1 MKQNTF
7 HSFLCWPLL
16 SMGPVLK
23 CGWYTQWD
31 FNGGDRFSLCQWVC
45 QSQLLVRVGSQCPL
59 PHLSA
64 GTPSALNLCRPCANC
79 HSLCEFIYA
88 SVLLCLED
96 TVSMKSFI
104 TSNSYNLSVSS
115 STQRAGPWG
124 EGFDEDIPFR
134 IKCFRVSHS
143 LHTVQCVF
151 LCYSPYTARRSF
163 SNVDWERPWSIGI
176 AVCH

>member
-1 MKQNTF
+1 MCIYKTYTHTRN
-7 HSFLCWPLL
+7 SV
-16 SMGPVLK
+16 SNIK
-23 CGWYTQWD
+23 NRSSYTQPGYVPVTSHGCLKGED
-31 FNGGDRFSLCQWVC
+31 GRSD
-45 QSQLLVRVGSQCPL
+45 CPL
-59 PHLSA
+59 PCLS
-64 GTPSALNLCRPCANC
+64 TEIPSGFVHAAPGWEFPCT
-79 HSLCEFIYA
+79 

-163 SNVDWERPWSIGI
+163 SSSCVDWERDWSMGI